1 MPRDFSVEDFVA
13 VTIEEGDEAFVFATE
28 EEEAV
33 GLAKL
38 TDGRVSCLKCGKQL
52 ASQRSA
58 TRHYAIAHQF
68 NLPAKC
74 LICKQEFKNKLYR
87 DDHYRK
93 KHNVS
98 ASAMK
103 NTIKPPE
110 TASWNKNDED
120 F

>member
-68 NLPAKC
+68 M
-74 LICKQEFKNKLYR
+74 
-87 DDHYRK
+87 D
-93 KHNVS
+93 
-98 ASAMK
+98 AS
-103 NTIKPPE
+103 TLLH
-110 TASWNKNDED
+110 
-120 F
+120 